1 MHTRTLAVAIP
12 GVQSCAH
19 YLTCIPVKVIYIT
32 IVV

>member
-1 MHTRTLAVAIP
+1 MRARSLAVAVP